1 MNILEM
7 GIEQGKELGKAEGK
21 AEGKATSILD
31 LLDEKGMVTENLRN
45 TIMNQ
50 KDEAILKEW
59 LLMAAR
65 VETVEEFA
73 DRAKI
78 FSQAY

>member
-21 AEGKATSILD
+21 AVSILD

-45 TIMNQ
+45 AIMNQ

-59 LLMAAR
+59 LLTAAR

-78 FSQAY
+78 FHQAY